1 MGTLVSNLRVKTN
14 NNCTN
19 LCICIMHV
27 SKLKA
32 HLHKQKNIFRCLT
45 NPCVYVPNVYQ
56 GSYMQR
62 CLESIQVSGI
72 HCTKY
77 FFPFFFFN
85 KCSTELVYDILLL
98 MFHRQNFNAIWQKPL
113 WISTVG
119 GQAYMAFNHILLCT

>member
-19 LCICIMHV
+19 LRICIMHV

-32 HLHKQKNIFRCLT
+32 HLHKQKKYFSVLDKSMY
-45 NPCVYVPNVYQ
+45 VYVSNVHQ

-98 MFHRQNFNAIWQKPL
+98 MFHRQNSMQFDK
-113 WISTVG
+113 SHCG
-119 GQAYMAFNHILLCT
+119 

>member
-45 NPCVYVPNVYQ
+45 NPCVYVSNVHQ

-77 FFPFFFFN
+77 FFPFFFFFFFN

-98 MFHRQNFNAIWQKPL
+98 MFHRQNSMQFDK
-113 WISTVG
+113 SHCG
-119 GQAYMAFNHILLCT
+119 

>member
-14 NNCTN
+14 NKCTN

-32 HLHKQKNIFRCLT
+32 HLHKQKKYFSVLDKSM
-45 NPCVYVPNVYQ
+45 CVYVSNVHQ

-62 CLESIQVSGI
+62 CLESIKVSGI

-85 KCSTELVYDILLL
+85 KCSRTGLWYTTVIVSPSE
-98 MFHRQNFNAIWQKPL
+98 FNAIWQKPL